1 MQRRASR
8 LLGLLAGAGLVLPA
22 VPALADP
29 PAHAPAW
36 GYRAHQ
42 DVAYHDRDDDRYED
56 RDDDRYGGDRDRD
69 DDRYGRYGDYRH
81 DRDWDHDHRY
91 YGRRVYIV
99 ERLPR
104 GYRAINYRG
113 DRYFYHGNL
122 WYRPYGPR
130 FVIVP
135 RPTGLAIDPR
145 GVIVV
150 LPLPIVH

>member
-1 MQRRASR
+1 MQRRACC
-8 LLGLLAGAGLVLPA
+8 LLGLLAGAGLVLSA

-36 GYRAHQ
+36 GYHNHQ
-42 DVAYHDRDDDRYED
+42 GVAYHDRDDDRYED
-56 RDDDRYGGDRDRD
+56 RYDDRYGDYRDRD
-69 DDRYGRYGDYRH
+69 DDDHGRHADYHH
-81 DRDWDHDHRY
+81 DRDWDRDHRY
-91 YGRRVYIV
+91 YGRPVYIV

-113 DRYFYHGNL
+113 DRYFYRDNL

-135 RPTGLAIDPR
+135 RPSGLAIDPR
-145 GVIVV
+145 GAIIV
-150 LPLPIVH
+150 LRLPIVH